1 MKKNKA
7 VILFLLRF
15 FVSYFILSGLYQWYL
30 IENQEIEP
38 KFSCSPITRIVT
50 EHTVSTGNALGF
62 QFKSEQH
69 TEELSLKLFTNNHYI
84 ARIVEGCNS
93 ISVIVLFWAFV
104 IAFKG
109 NWKKTILFGL
119 ISSFLIYF
127 MNILRIV
134 FLGVA
139 LDAYPQYSN
148 FLHKI
153 IFPAIIYGFIFLLW
167 VIWVKYFATP
177 KDSENKGKDV

>member
-30 IENQEIEP
+30 KGDQETNP
-38 KFSCSPITRIVT
+38 QYNCCSITRLVT
-50 EHTVSTGNALGF
+50 DHTVATGNALGF

-69 TEELSLKLFTNNHYI
+69 AEELSFKLFTKNNFV

-93 ISVIVLFWAFV
+93 ISVIILFWAFI

-109 NWKKTILFGL
+109 NWKKTMLFGL
-119 ISSFLIYF
+119 IGSSLVYIL
-127 MNILRIV
+127 NIIRIV
-134 FLGVA
+134 FIVVA
-139 LDAYPQYSN
+139 IDTYPQYSD

-153 IFPAIIYGFIFLLW
+153 IFPAIIYGFTFLLW
-167 VIWVKYFATP
+167 VIWVKYFATQNVT
-177 KDSENKGKDV
+177 KKESEHV